1 MQKIVIK
8 YESTRISG
16 PYRPFNPSPCVELFG
31 FCKTLICLPSSHQ
44 GCQGLPFV
52 HYSLSFVHYSLALV
66 TKVIPSVTKVF
77 PSITKVF
84 PLVTKV
90 KGFYYLLKLLNL

>member
-1 MQKIVIK
+1 M
-8 YESTRISG
+8 
-16 PYRPFNPSPCVELFG
+16 ELFG

-52 HYSLSFVHYSLALV
+52 HYSSLSFVHYSLALV

-77 PSITKVF
+77 PSVTKVF

-90 KGFYYLLKLLNL
+90 KGFYYLLKLLNLLKPNKKCDLQFFKGKCYG